1 MPLLKYN
8 YENFFFLEF
17 PLDEVRKFVAQNNYG
32 MNMGMNYQNINQVDI
47 MDCFNYNRK
56 QSEMEGYC
64 DRCGLDNAKISSMT
78 QIYSLP
84 PVLMI
89 IFNRGKGLQYDI
101 KINFQPMLDLSQIAL
116 NCDKIYELQCVIK
129 HLGDN
134 SPTGHF
140 IAYCRTPVPKYQN
153 NWYCYNDKT
162 VVQVNDWNSILN
174 GGNIYIVF
182 YQLKSN

>member
-1 MPLLKYN
+1 MNNKIIFLDVDGVLN
-8 YENFFFLEF
+8 NGTWAEEMYEQGVRVYHDDILYEPSLE
-17 PLDEVRKFVAQNNYG
+17 
-32 MNMGMNYQNINQVDI
+32 
-47 MDCFNYNRK
+47 
-56 QSEMEGYC
+56 YC
-64 DRCGLDNAKISSMT
+64 DRCGLDNAKIHSMT

-101 KINFQPMLDLSQIAL
+101 KINFQPLLDLSQIAL

-140 IAYCRTPVPKYQN
+140 IAYCRSPVPNFQN
-153 NWYCYNDKT
+153 NWYCYNDNT

-182 YQLKSN
+182 YQLKNN